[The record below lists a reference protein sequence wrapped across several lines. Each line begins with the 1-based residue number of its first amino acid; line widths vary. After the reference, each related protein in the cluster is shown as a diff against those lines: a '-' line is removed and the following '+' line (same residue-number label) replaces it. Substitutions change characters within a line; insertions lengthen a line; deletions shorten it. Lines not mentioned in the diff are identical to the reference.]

1 MKKKGKGGREGEW
14 EGKKRRGKG
23 KIGRGKRIRG
33 KGIKENEKVKV
44 EKREVLEE
52 IFKGCLEVDLLEHQ
66 NAPLYY

>member
-23 KIGRGKRIRG
+23 KLEEGRGKG
-33 KGIKENEKVKV
+33 TKENEKVKV